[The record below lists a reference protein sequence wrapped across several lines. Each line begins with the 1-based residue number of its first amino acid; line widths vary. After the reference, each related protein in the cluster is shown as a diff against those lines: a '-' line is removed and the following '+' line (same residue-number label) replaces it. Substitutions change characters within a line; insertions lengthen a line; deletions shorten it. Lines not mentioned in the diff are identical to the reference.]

1 MIGYARRGRRRCF
14 SGRGC
19 NSRRLHKEP
28 LTIRRKWLFLLKFR
42 RLLSFEG
49 RGFQPAALQFHASKA
64 YHRKQLATRALG
76 CFFRDRECKQ
86 GPLGAGLAA
95 EIADNMQTQFA
106 L

>member
-1 MIGYARRGRRRCF
+1 MTGYARRGRYQSF

-28 LTIRRKWLFLLKFR
+28 LTIRRKWLLLLKFC
-42 RLLSFEG
+42 RLIIFEG
-49 RGFQPAALQFHASKA
+49 RGFQPAALQFRASKA
-64 YHRKQLATRALG
+64 FHRKQLATRALG

-95 EIADNMQTQFA
+95 EIADNMQTRFA